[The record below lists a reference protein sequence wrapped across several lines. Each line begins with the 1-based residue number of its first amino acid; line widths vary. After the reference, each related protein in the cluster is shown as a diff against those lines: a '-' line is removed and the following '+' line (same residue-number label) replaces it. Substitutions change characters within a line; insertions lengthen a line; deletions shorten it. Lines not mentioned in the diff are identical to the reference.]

1 MNELSKL
8 GAARLSRLVNKGS
21 VSSREIVTAFLNRID
36 ALNPLHN
43 AIVSLRDREDI
54 LQDADMADRAFAS
67 GDATEP
73 LHGLPIAVKDLSLTK
88 GLRTTFGSPLYAD
101 FVPDVDSLSV
111 ERLRKAG
118 AIIIGK
124 TNTPEFGLGSHTYN
138 PVFGITRN
146 AFDPTRTAGGSSGGA
161 AVAVAL
167 RMLPVADGSDFGGSL
182 RNPAAYNNIYGFRPS
197 QGRVPAWPAVDAFFS
212 QLGTDGPMARNV
224 EDLAFLLD
232 VQAGYDKRA
241 PLSLE
246 RPVSSYAA
254 SLEGLPSATR
264 IGWLSDLGGHLPFE
278 LGILDLCE
286 TALKHMATIGCT
298 VEPVTP
304 RFDFE
309 ALWKAFVVLRQF
321 NMSARLKPLYDDPEK
336 RPLLKPEARWE
347 VEGCLGLKATDLL
360 IATQTR
366 TAWYAAVLDLFESY
380 DFLAIPSAQVFP
392 FEAEKHWPDSINGK
406 AMDSYHRWMEVVTL
420 ATLSGCPVINIPAGF
435 KDNFPMGLQI
445 IGRPR
450 ADISV
455 LRLAKSYE
463 SILPF
468 ETGVPALN

>member
-1 MNELSKL
+1 MFDDLSKL
-8 GAARLSRLVNKGS
+8 GAAGLSRLISTGS
-21 VSSREIVTAFLNRID
+21 VSSREVVTVFLNRIEV
-36 ALNPLHN
+36 LNPIHN
-43 AIVSLRDREDI
+43 AIVSLRNREDI
-54 LQDADMADRAFAS
+54 LQDADMADQALARGGVA
-67 GDATEP
+67 GP
-73 LHGLPIAVKDLSLTK
+73 LHGLPIAIKDLSLTK

-138 PVFGITRN
+138 PVFGVTRN
-146 AFDPTRTAGGSSGGA
+146 AFDPSRTAGGSSGGA

-212 QLGTDGPMARNV
+212 QLGTDGPMAHNV

-246 RPVSSYAA
+246 RPVSSYTG
-254 SLEGLPSATR
+254 SLEGGPSAMR

-278 LGILDLCE
+278 PGILSLCE
-286 TALKHMATIGCT
+286 TALKGMATIDCR

-304 RFDFE
+304 CFDFE
-309 ALWKAFVVLRQF
+309 ALWWAFVVLRQF

-347 VEGCLGLKATDLL
+347 VEGCLGLKATDILT
-360 IATQTR
+360 ATQTR
-366 TAWYAAVLDLFESY
+366 TAWYAAILNLFETH

-392 FEAEKHWPDSINGK
+392 FEVEKHWPDSINGK
-406 AMDSYHRWMEVVTL
+406 AMDSYHRWMEVVVL
-420 ATLSGCPVINIPAGF
+420 ATLSGCPVINVPAGF
-435 KDNFPMGLQI
+435 KDNLPMGLQI

-450 ADISV
+450 ADIDV

-463 SILPF
+463 ANLPF
-468 ETGVPALN
+468 EAGVSA

>member
-1 MNELSKL
+1 MNDLSKL
-8 GAARLSRLVNKGS
+8 GATALNRLVHQGS
-21 VSSREIVTAFLNRID
+21 ICSREIVTAFLDRIE
-36 ALNPLHN
+36 ALNPVHN
-43 AIVSLRDREDI
+43 AIVSLRAREDI
-54 LQDADMADRAFAS
+54 LDDADMADRAFARGGVAGS
-67 GDATEP
+67 

-101 FVPDVDSLSV
+101 FIPDVDSLSV

-138 PVFGITRN
+138 PVFGVTRN
-146 AFDPTRTAGGSSGGA
+146 AFDPRRTAGGSSGGA

-182 RNPAAYNNIYGFRPS
+182 RNPAAFNNIFGFRPS
-197 QGRVPAWPAVDAFFS
+197 QGRVPAWPAIDGFFS

-224 EDLAFLLD
+224 EDLALLLD
-232 VQAGYDKRA
+232 VQAGYDKRS

-246 RPVSSYAA
+246 RSGSSYAT
-254 SLEGLPSATR
+254 SLEGGPSEMR
-264 IGWLSDLGGHLPFE
+264 IGWLADLGGHLPFE
-278 LGILDLCE
+278 PGILTLCE
-286 TALKHMATIGCT
+286 TALRGMGSIGCT

-309 ALWKAFVVLRQF
+309 ALWRAFVVLRQF
-321 NMSARLKPLYDDPEK
+321 NMSARLKPIYDDPEK

-347 VEGCLGLKATDLL
+347 VEKCLELKATDIL

-366 TAWYAAVLDLFESY
+366 TAWYAVILDLFEDY
-380 DFLAIPSAQVFP
+380 DYLAIPSAQVFP
-392 FEAEKHWPDSINGK
+392 FEAEKHWPDSIEGK
-406 AMDSYHRWMEVVTL
+406 AMDSYHRWMEVVAL
-420 ATLSGCPVINIPAGF
+420 ATLSGCPVINVPAGF
-435 KDNFPMGLQI
+435 KDDLPMGLQI
-445 IGRPR
+445 IGKPR
-450 ADISV
+450 ADIDV

-463 SILPF
+463 SVLAF
-468 ETGVPALN
+468 ETGVSA

>member
-1 MNELSKL
+1 M
-8 GAARLSRLVNKGS
+8 SRLVHQGS
-21 VSSREIVTAFLNRID
+21 VSSREIVTAFLDRIE
-36 ALNPLHN
+36 ALNPVHN
-43 AIVSLRDREDI
+43 AIVSLRAREDI
-54 LQDADMADRAFAS
+54 LDDADMADRAFAR
-67 GDATEP
+67 GGVGGP

-101 FVPDVDSLSV
+101 FIPDVDSLSV

-138 PVFGITRN
+138 PVFGVTRN
-146 AFDPTRTAGGSSGGA
+146 AFDPRRTAGGSSGGA

-182 RNPAAYNNIYGFRPS
+182 RNPAAFNNIFGFRPS
-197 QGRVPAWPAVDAFFS
+197 QGRVPAWPAIDGFFS

-232 VQAGYDKRA
+232 VQAGYDQRS

-246 RPVSSYAA
+246 RSVSSYAA
-254 SLEGLPSATR
+254 SLKGGPSEMR
-264 IGWLSDLGGHLPFE
+264 IGWLADLGGHLPFE
-278 LGILDLCE
+278 PGILTLCE
-286 TALKHMATIGCT
+286 TALRGMESIGCT

-309 ALWKAFVVLRQF
+309 ALWRAFVVLRQF
-321 NMSARLKPLYDDPEK
+321 NMSARLKPIYDDPEK
-336 RPLLKPEARWE
+336 RALLKPEARWE
-347 VEGCLGLKATDLL
+347 VEKCLELKATDIL

-366 TAWYAAVLDLFESY
+366 TAWYAAILDLFEHY
-380 DFLAIPSAQVFP
+380 DYLAIPSAQVFP
-392 FEAEKHWPDSINGK
+392 FEAEKHWPDNINGK
-406 AMDSYHRWMEVVTL
+406 AMDSYHRWMEVVAL

-435 KDNFPMGLQI
+435 KDHLPMGLQI
-445 IGRPR
+445 IGKPR
-450 ADISV
+450 ADIDV

-463 SILPF
+463 DILVF
-468 ETGVPALN
+468 ETGVSA